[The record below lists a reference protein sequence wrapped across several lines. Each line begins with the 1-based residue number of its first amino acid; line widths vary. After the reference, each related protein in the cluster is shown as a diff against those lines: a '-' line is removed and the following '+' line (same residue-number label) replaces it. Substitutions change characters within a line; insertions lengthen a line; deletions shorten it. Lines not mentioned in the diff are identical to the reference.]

1 MFFLS
6 LIPSD
11 FFLHFFYTS
20 ILFSGVFLWDFYVG
34 KLWFFAWIS
43 IFVLSL
49 CLFFSWKF
57 VCFIL
62 FQFACAFLFY
72 YYFPIPVPILMRKGN
87 QWCRFGL
94 DGELGRI
101 WEELGKGNQIENIL
115 SEKTCFQFFKKIYF
129 IFNNIHVCVYLQ
141 GSVLLCWA
149 YKVLLATYVC
159 AGNQV
164 HPLCKSN
171 MHFQL
176 PNHLSRFY
184 SSTFKICSKNIYLN

>member
-20 ILFSGVFLWDFYVG
+20 ILFSDVFLWDFCVC

-43 IFVLSL
+43 IFMLFL

-72 YYFPIPVPILMRKGN
+72 YYFSIPVSILMRKGN

-101 WEELGKGNQIENIL
+101 WEELGKGNQTENIL
-115 SEKTCFQFFKKIYF
+115 SEKKHAFNFSRRFILFLTIYM
-129 IFNNIHVCVYLQ
+129 CVYLCKAL
-141 GSVLLCWA
+141 GF
-149 YKVLLATYVC
+149 C
-159 AGNQV
+159 AG
-164 HPLCKSN
+164 LIRC
-171 MHFQL
+171 
-176 PNHLSRFY
+176 
-184 SSTFKICSKNIYLN
+184 C